1 MGWCTLLV
9 DGMLGHGSQRD
20 RLDDRTRGPSA
31 GGRAID

>member
-20 RLDDRTRGPSA
+20 RLGDRTRGPSA